1 MMTLRTQ
8 WLALGCVATLM
19 CVPVMAERADS
30 EKPTQIDARRGQYND
45 LKQTGWYD
53 GGVLMVKGSLR
64 IEGTR
69 MEFRKDPEGYEFAV
83 IVGTRDKPATFRQR
97 RDSTRPGIE
106 EFVEG
111 RAERIEYDGKAE
123 TMKLINQA
131 SWRRLENDQPRDE
144 IVGNQI
150 VYDSRNA
157 TYDAASDGKSGD
169 GRVRTIIAPRRDPA
183 PTPAPAVPAAPL
195 KPARTLAETPKS

>member
-1 MMTLRTQ
+1 MNMLNRH
-8 WLALGCVATLM
+8 WLAVLCGATLA
-19 CVPVMAERADS
+19 CGPAAAQRADRD
-30 EKPTQIDARRGQYND
+30 KPTQIDARRGQYND

-53 GGVLMVKGSLR
+53 GGVVMVKGSLR
-64 IEGTR
+64 IEGER

-83 IVGTRDKPATFRQR
+83 IVGTRDQPATFRQR

-123 TMKLINQA
+123 TMKLINRA

-144 IVGNQI
+144 ITGNRI

-157 TYDAASDGKSGD
+157 TYAATGDGTSSD
-169 GRVRTIIAPRRDPA
+169 GRVRTIIAPRRDP
-183 PTPAPAVPAAPL
+183 PAPAPATPLRPAP
-195 KPARTLAETPKS
+195 TLTETPKS